1 MAKEIGK
8 VFAYYPKIEVAA
20 IKLSGS
26 LSVGDEIQIKGATTD
41 FKQEVKS
48 MQSEHDSVEK
58 AKKGDSVGIK
68 VKDKVRP
75 NDVIYK
81 E

>member
-1 MAKEIGK
+1 MAKEVGK
-8 VFAYYPKIEVAA
+8 VFAYYPKIGVAA

-26 LSVGDEIQIKGATTD
+26 LSVGDEIHIKGATTD
-41 FKQEVKS
+41 LKQIVDS
-48 MQSEHDSVEK
+48 MQTEHEELEK

-68 VKDKVRP
+68 VEDKVRP
-75 NDVIYK
+75 NDVVYK